1 MVYCHLLLMP
11 FQAPGGRTTSWAAEQ
26 QYPDLRYGAGDS
38 MRTSFGG
45 SEAGVSRPG
54 VAAAAAAASERL
66 STASADGGSM
76 AAVDME
82 VGDDLNLDRVLDQ
95 HVDKQQ
101 QQQQQQQNECLQE
114 TQQQSS
120 AAPPQNTAPQQLQA
134 RGIAGSPPTQHQVPG
149 QQQTQAQ
156 QQQQQQ
162 QRKAQSSNSAAVSAA
177 GAAAGRVSSTA
188 RSRPVV
194 HDQHPAPAA
203 APAAA
208 GADKDKESP
217 GAARF
222 KALTQ
227 YLGTL
232 NLPTS
237 TLQEMGLV
245 RVSRSDQV

>member
-11 FQAPGGRTTSWAAEQ
+11 FQALGGRTTSWAAEQ

-38 MRTSFGG
+38 MRASFGG

-54 VAAAAAAASERL
+54 VAAAAAAASGRL

-82 VGDDLNLDRVLDQ
+82 EGSDQDLDRVLDQ
-95 HVDKQQ
+95 HFDK
-101 QQQQQQQNECLQE
+101 QQQQQQNECLQE

-162 QRKAQSSNSAAVSAA
+162 RKAQSSNSAAASAA
-177 GAAAGRVSSTA
+177 GAAAGRVTSTA

-222 KALTQ
+222 KQLTQ
-227 YLGTL
+227 FLGTL

-245 RVSRSDQV
+245 RVSRGDQV

>member
-1 MVYCHLLLMP
+1 
-11 FQAPGGRTTSWAAEQ
+11 
-26 QYPDLRYGAGDS
+26 
-38 MRTSFGG
+38 
-45 SEAGVSRPG
+45 
-54 VAAAAAAASERL
+54 
-66 STASADGGSM
+66 M

-95 HVDKQQ
+95 HVDK

-156 QQQQQQ
+156 QQQQQKQ